1 MGTSFPKTPCCLRT
15 SGKCQQAPS
24 IPQFTLP
31 LVTNYLVQE
40 REKNADDQGGT
51 NRYFTHDPQS
61 YHDPLTFKPERFL
74 NTSTSTSTN
83 GHTHTHTPEPDP
95 HMYVF
100 GFGRRICPGK
110 ILADNALYLTIAQSL
125 AVFSIGKAKLEAT
138 SSIVEAGD
146 DDDGKEVSKIE
157 ELEIKFQ
164 PGVVSHP
171 VPYRNTITPRSAH
184 HEELIRK
191 IENMYPWQESDAKTL
206 ESMS

>member
-110 ILADNALYLTIAQSL
+110 LLADNALYLTIAQSL
-125 AVFSIGKAKLEAT
+125 AVFSIGKA
-138 SSIVEAGD
+138 VE
-146 DDDGKEVSKIE
+146 DDGREVE
-157 ELEIKFQ
+157 PEVKFQ

-171 VPYRNTITPRSAH
+171 VPYRNTIKPRSAH
-184 HEELIRK
+184 HEELIRG
-191 IENMYPWQESDAKTL
+191 IEKMYPWQESDAKTL
-206 ESMS
+206 ESMSY